1 MEDFDLTKS
10 FDDLLK
16 PTDPPKEAAL
26 ENNDRSAR
34 HHFAGVNLAA
44 LAAGR
49 TGLAQWPQ

>member
-26 ENNDRSAR
+26 ENTTEVPDITYCVATNNSRTI
-34 HHFAGVNLAA
+34 A
-44 LAAGR
+44 L
-49 TGLAQWPQ
+49 